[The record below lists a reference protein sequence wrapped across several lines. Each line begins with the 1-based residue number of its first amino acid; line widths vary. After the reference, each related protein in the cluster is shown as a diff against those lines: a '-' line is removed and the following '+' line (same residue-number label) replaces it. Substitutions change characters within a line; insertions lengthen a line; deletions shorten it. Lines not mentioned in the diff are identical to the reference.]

1 MAEEINSYL
10 QYNDGFVLHNGLP
23 VKWLLHQPEWVDY
36 PIIIHFG
43 DDWSGSYKGVTIP
56 NRGTT
61 YNKMPAWSNRI
72 KKTSSGIFLDLAS
85 GNGGYCSTGTISV
98 QPTWSATTAA
108 NASYPVESYEWQF
121 TSGQGFRTFSYPTS
135 GTSGMHTD
143 HYFGVDAT
151 LTRNADLTNHGHAG
165 KSEIIRYYMPD
176 ATSLAFTFN
185 ASNYS
190 AIRNVYAPNV
200 TNISGWFN
208 GVDENYGTSSSNI
221 KELENITL
229 LSIDDEAVVN
239 DSATRTFG
247 NPLNPVSSVKNVILN
262 GTGGTHLPGYF
273 TLNVADGG
281 IISGFSSNFI
291 YVNGRNLTITSA
303 FGALSAIQGS
313 TADYIGE
320 CADISNGTVI
330 HSLGTMRGNNITFLH
345 DEVYGVGGNNPIF
358 TKPNTRILHDAI
370 INGLG
375 NGSYIPSDLATESAN
390 FAYLTAA
397 SAGNVIDARYV
408 ELDNSVLTGNVNNCS
423 TATLKNHSTVMGN
436 LKAADVRLSGGSTV
450 NGIIRTN
457 NLTLDDSFAAGM
469 DTSVTLNSLKMHNSS
484 AASARTNTLSA
495 DASTANAI
503 TAVSASASNGSILND
518 CECQTLYTS
527 ASTLNRTS
535 AGYLSA
541 YSGELNDCSA
551 NSANITCNVSGGFYN
566 SAHVVSPKNL
576 NINTSANT
584 IRIEAYSSNPN
595 NVYNI
600 TADKTYLSGSPN
612 STATISGLSARLAD
626 GGTANS
632 GFYFTAC
639 NNYIEIYE
647 FMRYTSGV
655 LTTPDGSIPVI
666 SGNRTADTSRNN
678 YIKLQ
683 GCSATVDGTLNA
695 YGIFPWAGSV
705 RRSISSNVVD
715 YSEVDFKNASDTA
728 SGKITVKYG
737 TYIFNSAAL
746 LSERLYVSRSVASAT
761 NVIYV

>member
-1 MAEEINSYL
+1 MAEENSYL
-10 QYNDGFVLHNGLP
+10 QYGDGFVLHNGLP

-61 YNKMPAWSNRI
+61 YDKLPAWSNRI

-85 GNGGYCSTGTISV
+85 GNGGYCGTGTISV

-108 NASYPVESYEWQF
+108 NASYPVEAYEWQI

-135 GTSGMHTD
+135 GTPSMHTD
-143 HYFGVDAT
+143 HYFGVDAS
-151 LTRNADLTNHGHAG
+151 LSRNADLTNHGHAG
-165 KSEIIRYYMPD
+165 KSEIIRYYMPN

-190 AIRNVYAPNV
+190 AIRNVYAPSV

-208 GVDENYGTSSSNI
+208 GVDENYGTSDSNI

-229 LSIDDEAVVN
+229 LSIDDDAIVN

-247 NPLNPVSSVKNVILN
+247 NPRNPVSSVKNVIMN

-291 YVNGRNLTITSA
+291 YVNGHNLTITSA

-320 CADISNGTVI
+320 CADISNGAVI

-358 TKPNTRILHDAI
+358 TKPNARILHDTI

-450 NGIIRTN
+450 NGTIRTN
-457 NLTLDDSFAAGM
+457 NLTLADSFATGI

-484 AASARTNTLSA
+484 AASAMTNTLSA
-495 DASTANAI
+495 NASTANAI
-503 TAVSASASNGSILND
+503 TAVSASATNGSILND
-518 CECQTLYTS
+518 CVCQTLYISATS
-527 ASTLNRTS
+527 ANRTS

-566 SAHVVSPKNL
+566 SANVVSPKSL

-728 SGKITVKYG
+728 SGKITVRYG

-746 LSERLYVSRSVASAT
+746 LSERLYVSRSIASAT